1 LAGKHH
7 ILRLD
12 AENTFEIVLQRQ
24 KYFSKM
30 TTVNGWRQGTA
41 VVFLKN
47 SIDGD
52 SVVGFGTFEDAEKY
66 VDMCT
71 DDKVICEETK
81 NKFLIK
87 LSKLAEIIP
96 PKLVKETAIVN
107 LGFTGKV
114 LHGKSLSDQQLKT
127 IFK

>member
-12 AENTFEIVLQRQ
+12 DENTFEIVLKRQ
-24 KYFSKM
+24 KYFTKM

-41 VVFLKN
+41 VIFLKN
-47 SIDGD
+47 SINGD
-52 SVVGFGTFEDAEKY
+52 SVVGSGYFEYAEKY
-66 VDMCT
+66 AAMCT

-81 NKFLIK
+81 NKFLLK
-87 LSKLAEIIP
+87 LSKLAEINP
-96 PKLVKETAIVN
+96 PKLVKETAITT

-127 IFK
+127 IL